1 MAAAAADTPAK
12 ITALSNPG
20 GTPRVY
26 SLWER
31 THERGNAGRRTRRDV
46 LVGGLVLL
54 VLRGAAR
61 SPRPRIDLPRGGP
74 LVRNSGVRGLLPE
87 ERRRELLPAVEM
99 SRRLRRDEGRRA
111 EPGLPD
117 VTPGHPHAQA
127 WRSRAARF
135 PILLARR
142 DG

>member
-1 MAAAAADTPAK
+1 MSGETRAAGLAETSSWVGWCWAYCAAPLEAH
-12 ITALSNPG
+12 G
-20 GTPRVY
+20 
-26 SLWER
+26 
-31 THERGNAGRRTRRDV
+31 H
-46 LVGGLVLL
+46 GLIC
-54 VLRGAAR
+54 RAEDRWFATQ
-61 SPRPRIDLPRGGP
+61 D
-74 LVRNSGVRGLLPE
+74 GVHRLLPE

>member
-1 MAAAAADTPAK
+1 MSGETRVAGLAETSSWVGWCCSYCAAPLEAH
-12 ITALSNPG
+12 G
-20 GTPRVY
+20 
-26 SLWER
+26 
-31 THERGNAGRRTRRDV
+31 H
-46 LVGGLVLL
+46 GLIC
-54 VLRGAAR
+54 RAEDRWFATQ
-61 SPRPRIDLPRGGP
+61 D
-74 LVRNSGVRGLLPE
+74 GVRGLLPE